1 MIWLALIGIIE
12 AVVYQARYRSAVV
25 GGPFT
30 AAWWT
35 FCTQAT
41 RVVWM
46 LLGVKQWMA
55 GADPVLIVACYGL
68 PSALAVGVVRAIER
82 RKVQSKPSLNEFI
95 SSQERADAEKHQ
107 R

>member
-1 MIWLALIGIIE
+1 MIWLAVIGVVE
-12 AVVYQARYRSAVV
+12 AVVYQSRYRSAVL

-35 FCTQAT
+35 FATQAT
-41 RVVWM
+41 RVAWM

-68 PSALAVGVVRAIER
+68 PSAAAVGVVRAIETR
-82 RKVQSKPSLNEFI
+82 RGLTLNKFV
-95 SSQERADAEKHQ
+95 SDQERADAEKHTP
-107 R
+107 